1 MSATDRPSPVSGLN
15 LVVLAGRLSSAP
27 VERSLAS
34 GSVLWSLEV
43 TTETDTGTCSVPVV
57 WFDPAAPPAFDVGDA
72 VLVRGTVRRRF
83 FRSAGG
89 TQSRTEV
96 RADEVVGLADRRRAR
111 SFLRRAGGEVA
122 EGLESVL

>member
-1 MSATDRPSPVSGLN
+1 MSEASSPATAGVN
-15 LVVLAGRLSSAP
+15 VVVLAGRLSSAP

-43 TTETDTGTCSVPVV
+43 STETDSGTCSVPVV
-57 WFDPAAPPAFDVGDA
+57 WFDPPSAPSFEAGDA

-96 RADEVVGLADRRRAR
+96 RADEVVAIVDRRRAKG
-111 SFLRRAGGEVA
+111 FLRRAGVDLAGR
-122 EGLESVL
+122 LESVL